1 MKLNFTLL
9 LLFTFLFANAKEKSA
24 TIKYT
29 NGQVEEGAIHSFLE
43 DRFFDFNFFGTF
55 EQGLIYN
62 DKVIQFRLTD
72 EKDSKR
78 VSIDD
83 IDQITLHYE
92 GFDKIYKALFIR
104 NIDRKG
110 FTEKSKV
117 RIFLPLL
124 RSGKI
129 NVYGF
134 YNTEV
139 SSNSA
144 SGSFPTSST
153 VTVTEMF
160 YYQNANEDYAID
172 YYNIE
177 IQDMLNIRDRFANP
191 LKELFKDC
199 PELVTKVHNSF
210 YDKNLSKEE
219 KKKLKE
225 QSKNTFKFLQKE
237 YKKIPADQRRG
248 DLLLFH
254 QYNLK
259 GFDDMLMEYEKCN

>member
-1 MKLNFTLL
+1 MKFNFTLL
-9 LLFTFLFANAKEKSA
+9 LLFSLLFANAKEKSA
-24 TIKYT
+24 TIKYM

-62 DKVIQFRLTD
+62 DKVIQFRLAE

-83 IDQITLHYE
+83 IDQITIHYE

-110 FTEKSKV
+110 FLEKSKV

-129 NVYGF
+129 NIYGF
-134 YNTEV
+134 YNREV
-139 SSNSA
+139 SSNTL
-144 SGSFPTSST
+144 SGASST

-177 IQDMLNIRDRFANP
+177 IQDILNIRDRFANP

-199 PELVTKVHNSF
+199 PELVVKVDNNF
-210 YDKNLSKEE
+210 YDKNLTKEE

-225 QSKNTFKFLQKE
+225 ESKNSFKFLQKE
-237 YKKIPADQRRG
+237 YKKIPANQKRG

-259 GFDDMLMEYEKCN
+259 GFDDLLMEYENCY